1 MSGTPEEGRRRT
13 TRRLFI
19 ISHGSCASGKM
30 PRNMGSVVRNY
41 PRDAAVTI
49 HFEQNASIVK
59 KCGIF
64 AREVEFFRMTQS

>member
-1 MSGTPEEGRRRT
+1 VSGTPEGRRRT

-41 PRDAAVTI
+41 PRDAVTI